1 MDLIESCLY
10 ELAEKIR
17 RTPEEEEP
25 SMNHTD
31 SSFPIILEP
40 PVMKD
45 EREELSVLSGNL
57 ANSAFKKPEQKEE
70 DTSVFKNK

>member
-10 ELAEKIR
+10 ELAEKIS

-45 EREELSVLSGNL
+45 EREELSAL
-57 ANSAFKKPEQKEE
+57 
-70 DTSVFKNK
+70 